1 LRNVAGNVGS
11 EPIAVTLLQQQNGV
25 QRSAKKAVAHQWQE
39 SLIGRAVADASVE
52 GMAPCLVERGNRAH
66 RFLLRE
72 LARRMPAYFTVAR
85 VHASLGNVM
94 VYARIIHKN
103 SDLVNVKPTI
113 IIGKF
118 QSGQLRFRD
127 DRFNRTGDRHRRR
140 DGRALRLLN
149 EAD

>member
-1 LRNVAGNVGS
+1 
-11 EPIAVTLLQQQNGV
+11 
-25 QRSAKKAVAHQWQE
+25 
-39 SLIGRAVADASVE
+39 
-52 GMAPCLVERGNRAH
+52 
-66 RFLLRE
+66 
-72 LARRMPAYFTVAR
+72 
-85 VHASLGNVM
+85 M
-94 VYARIIHKN
+94 VYTRIIHKN